1 MFKKLQKFVTILLIV
16 FLILMSTFV
25 FADNEVDNVTTQNT
39 ETQVANETTQNVE
52 AQVTEQAQAQAQ
64 EDASYKKE
72 DVYLSGDN
80 VTVDYII
87 DGNLFVMADTVTIN
101 SQIGGDA
108 FIIAKHVIVDEK
120 GYIFN
125 NLFIIAESVDIKGV
139 VFDTYGIAKDFT
151 ISGGYVYRD
160 LKLISENLNI
170 NGTIGRNAFV
180 NCESIKFNTDGNKKG
195 SILGNLDYKSKS
207 EINFENGLIN
217 GKINYTSSKVS
228 TGKIIGIYIAKI
240 CTLVA
245 TAIII
250 WLICLW
256 LAPKFLSNTNK
267 YVGKST
273 LKVLGIGLLSFLA
286 IPLACIILFA
296 LKITACA
303 SLVILALYLIML
315 TISSSIFIIVAN
327 NYLCSK
333 LKINKNIAVFGML
346 IVTGIIIG
354 VLCELPYVGFVVSCI
369 ISILGLGVLVSSI
382 LPKKEEKIVEA
393 KK

>member
-125 NLFIIAESVDIKGV
+125 NLVLQKILQFQVDMFI
-139 VFDTYGIAKDFT
+139 
-151 ISGGYVYRD
+151 
-160 LKLISENLNI
+160 
-170 NGTIGRNAFV
+170 
-180 NCESIKFNTDGNKKG
+180 
-195 SILGNLDYKSKS
+195 
-207 EINFENGLIN
+207 EI
-217 GKINYTSSKVS
+217 
-228 TGKIIGIYIAKI
+228 
-240 CTLVA
+240 
-245 TAIII
+245 
-250 WLICLW
+250 
-256 LAPKFLSNTNK
+256 
-267 YVGKST
+267 
-273 LKVLGIGLLSFLA
+273 
-286 IPLACIILFA
+286 
-296 LKITACA
+296 
-303 SLVILALYLIML
+303 
-315 TISSSIFIIVAN
+315 
-327 NYLCSK
+327 
-333 LKINKNIAVFGML
+333 
-346 IVTGIIIG
+346 
-354 VLCELPYVGFVVSCI
+354 
-369 ISILGLGVLVSSI
+369 
-382 LPKKEEKIVEA
+382 
-393 KK
+393 